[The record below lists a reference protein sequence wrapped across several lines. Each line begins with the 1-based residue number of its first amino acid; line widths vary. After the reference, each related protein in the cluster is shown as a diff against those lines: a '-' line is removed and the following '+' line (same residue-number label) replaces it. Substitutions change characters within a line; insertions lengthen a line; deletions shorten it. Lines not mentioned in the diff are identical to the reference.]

1 MKVFDNY
8 AILEGESPAIVTEF
22 LSNKAAG
29 VGLTADAT
37 DDNKVTVSPKGKSK
51 EIPVYPWGV
60 DNDLPDKLIKYAF
73 KNNIVASN
81 LEFNGNMGHGETA
94 IPVRQSIDDSTGK
107 VTNIPLQRSDTNKE
121 IKEIFD
127 FIDDNNY
134 PLIQQELVADLS
146 LLHNAFVEFI
156 FNKPG
161 TKIVQMRFKEAAFS
175 RLSVMNSNGEIEY
188 HCYSA
193 KWAGDTQDDVVLTP
207 LLDYDNPLHDL
218 KVRMGFKPGLD
229 GKKKKVD
236 DRRFIMHI
244 GKPSPGKFYYQKA
257 YWWSIFESH
266 WYDLSCAI
274 PEFKMN
280 LISNQMVIK
289 YHIQIRK
296 GFFDDLYKNEGITDK
311 KKQAE
316 RQKQFYQQLEDFLSG
331 KENAGKNLASE
342 IDYGS
347 FEKNIKK
354 SDIKITPIESF
365 IKGGEYIEDSE
376 EASNAICYAMG
387 VHPSLQGASPGKSKN
402 INGTE
407 ARELF
412 IIKQS
417 LMKPVREL
425 LIQPLKIVKAINGWP
440 ADIDFII
447 PNIMLTTLDKNTG
460 AEKQIGNEKV

>member
-1 MKVFDNY
+1 MKIFENY
-8 AILEGESPAIVTEF
+8 AILEGSAPAFVTEF
-22 LSNKAAG
+22 KASTATG
-29 VGLTADAT
+29 ITADAGEE
-37 DDNKVTVSPKGKSK
+37 NKINVSPKGNSN
-51 EIPVYPWGV
+51 EIEIYPWGT

-73 KNNIVASN
+73 KNNIVGSN

-94 IPVRQSIDDSTGK
+94 IPVRMEIEEGTNK
-107 VTNIPLQRSDTNKE
+107 IKNIPLLRSDADKSVQ
-121 IKEIFD
+121 EIFE
-127 FIDDNNY
+127 FLDDNNY
-134 PLIQQELVADLS
+134 SLIQQELVADLS
-146 LLHNAFVEFI
+146 LLHNGFIEFI
-156 FNKPG
+156 FNKAG

-175 RLSVMNSNGEIEY
+175 RLTVANDKGQIEY
-188 HCYSA
+188 HCYSS
-193 KWAGDTQDDVVLTP
+193 KWAKDTKDDVVVTP

-218 KVRMGFKPGLD
+218 KVRMGKKPGEN
-229 GKKKKVD
+229 GKRNKVN

-280 LISNQMVIK
+280 LLKNQMVIK

-296 GFFDDLYKNEGITDK
+296 DFFSDLFKTEGITDK
-311 KKQAE
+311 KKQVTRRTE
-316 RQKQFYQQLEDFLSG
+316 FYQQLEDFLSG
-331 KENAGKNLASE
+331 KENAGKNLVSD
-342 IDYGS
+342 IDYGLLD
-347 FEKNIKK
+347 KNIER

-425 LIQPLKIVKAINGWP
+425 LIQPLKIVKAINDWP
-440 ADIDFII
+440 QDIDFII

-460 AEKQIGNEKV
+460 AEKQIGNEQV

>member
-8 AILEGESPAIVTEF
+8 AILEGSAPTIVTEF
-22 LSNKAAG
+22 IESTAKDITTDAG
-29 VGLTADAT
+29 G
-37 DDNKVTVSPKGKSK
+37 DDKVSVSPKGKSV
-51 EIPVYPWGV
+51 EISVYPWGK

-81 LEFNGNMGHGETA
+81 LEFNANMGHGETA
-94 IPVRQSIDDSTGK
+94 IPVRQIIDESTGK
-107 VTNIPLQRSDTNKE
+107 ITNIPLQRSDTNKE
-121 IKEIFD
+121 IKELFD

-134 PLIQQELVADLS
+134 SLIQQELVADLS
-146 LLHNAFVEFI
+146 LLHNSFIEII
-156 FNKPG
+156 FNKAG
-161 TKIVQMRFKEAAFS
+161 TKIVQMRFKEATFS
-175 RLSVMNSNGEIEY
+175 RLSVMNSKGEIEY

-193 KWAGDTQDDVVLTP
+193 KWGEDSTDDVVLTP

-218 KVRMGFKPGLD
+218 KVRMGLKPGLD
-229 GKKKKVD
+229 GKKKKGK
-236 DRRFIMHI
+236 DRRFVLHL

-257 YWWSIFESH
+257 YWWSIFDSH

-296 GFFDDLYKNEGITDK
+296 GFFNDLYKNEGITDL
-311 KKQAE
+311 KKQVE
-316 RQKQFYQQLEDFLSG
+316 RRKQFYQQLEDFLSG
-331 KENAGKNLASE
+331 KENAGKNMVSE

-347 FEKNIKK
+347 LGKSIEI

-460 AEKQIGNEKV
+460 AEKQIGNEQI

>member
-8 AILEGESPAIVTEF
+8 AILEGANPAIVTEF
-22 LSNKAAG
+22 NAT
-29 VGLTADAT
+29 TATGITNDAT
-37 DDNKVTVSPKGKSK
+37 NDDKVQVVPKDTSK
-51 EIPVYPWGV
+51 EIEIYPWGI

-94 IPVRQSIDDSTGK
+94 IPIRQNIDESNGK
-107 VTNIPLQRSDTNKE
+107 ITNIPLQRSDTNKD

-127 FIDDNNY
+127 FLDDNNY
-134 PLIQQELVADLS
+134 SLIQQELVADLS
-146 LLHNAFVEFI
+146 LLHNGFIEII
-156 FNKPG
+156 FNKAG
-161 TKIVQMRFKEAAFS
+161 SKIVQMRFKEAAFS
-175 RLSVMNSNGEIEY
+175 RLSVMNDKGEIEY

-193 KWAGDTQDDVVLTP
+193 KWADDAKDDVVITP

-218 KVRMGFKPGLD
+218 KVRMGMKPGID
-229 GKKKKVD
+229 GKRKKGD
-236 DRRFIMHI
+236 DRRFVIHL

-266 WYDLSCAI
+266 WYDLSCSI

-280 LISNQMVIK
+280 LLKNQMVIK

-296 GFFDDLYKNEGITDK
+296 GFFDDIFKAEKITDE
-311 KKQAE
+311 KKQTA
-316 RQKQFYQQLEDFLSG
+316 RKQEFYKQLEDFLSG
-331 KENAGKNLASE
+331 KENAGKNLVSD
-342 IDYGS
+342 IDYGKL
-347 FEKNIKK
+347 EKIIERA
-354 SDIKITPIESF
+354 DIKITPIESF
-365 IKGGEYIEDSE
+365 IKGGEYVEDSE

-387 VHPSLQGASPGKSKN
+387 VHPSLQGASPGKSKT

-460 AEKQIGNEKV
+460 AEKQIGNEKI

>member
-8 AILEGESPAIVTEF
+8 AILEGSAPTIVTEF
-22 LSNKAAG
+22 IESTAKDITTDAG
-29 VGLTADAT
+29 G
-37 DDNKVTVSPKGKSK
+37 DDKVSVSPKGKSV
-51 EIPVYPWGV
+51 EISVYPWGK

-81 LEFNGNMGHGETA
+81 LEFNANMGHGETA
-94 IPVRQSIDDSTGK
+94 IPVRQNIDESTGK
-107 VTNIPLQRSDTNKE
+107 ITNIPLQRSDTNKE
-121 IKEIFD
+121 IKELFD

-134 PLIQQELVADLS
+134 SLIQQELVADLS
-146 LLHNAFVEFI
+146 LLHNGFIEII
-156 FNKPG
+156 FNKAG
-161 TKIVQMRFKEAAFS
+161 TKIVQMRFKEATFS
-175 RLSVMNSNGEIEY
+175 RLSVMNSKGEIEY

-193 KWAGDTQDDVVLTP
+193 KWGEDSTDDVVLTP

-218 KVRMGFKPGLD
+218 KVRMGLKPGLD
-229 GKKKKVD
+229 GKKKKGK
-236 DRRFIMHI
+236 DRRFVLHL

-257 YWWSIFESH
+257 YWWSIFDSH

-296 GFFDDLYKNEGITDK
+296 GFFNDLYKNEGITDL
-311 KKQAE
+311 KKQVE
-316 RQKQFYQQLEDFLSG
+316 RRKQFYQQLEDFLSG
-331 KENAGKNLASE
+331 KENAGKNMVSE

-347 FEKNIKK
+347 LGKSIEI

-460 AEKQIGNEKV
+460 AEKQIGNEQI

>member
-8 AILEGESPAIVTEF
+8 AILEGSAPTIVTEF
-22 LSNKAAG
+22 IESTAKDITTDAG
-29 VGLTADAT
+29 G
-37 DDNKVTVSPKGKSK
+37 DDKVSVSPKGKSV
-51 EIPVYPWGV
+51 EISVYPWGK

-81 LEFNGNMGHGETA
+81 LEFNANMGHGETA
-94 IPVRQSIDDSTGK
+94 IPVRQNIDESTGK
-107 VTNIPLQRSDTNKE
+107 ITNIPLQRSDTNKE
-121 IKEIFD
+121 IKELFD

-134 PLIQQELVADLS
+134 SLIQQELVADLS
-146 LLHNAFVEFI
+146 LLHNGFIEII
-156 FNKPG
+156 FNKAG
-161 TKIVQMRFKEAAFS
+161 TKIVQMRFKEATFS
-175 RLSVMNSNGEIEY
+175 RLSVMNSKGEIEY

-193 KWAGDTQDDVVLTP
+193 KWGEDSTDDVVLTP

-218 KVRMGFKPGLD
+218 KVRMGLKPGLD
-229 GKKKKVD
+229 GKKKKGK
-236 DRRFIMHI
+236 DRRFVLHL

-257 YWWSIFESH
+257 YWWSIFDSH

-296 GFFDDLYKNEGITDK
+296 GFFNDLYKNEGITDL
-311 KKQAE
+311 KKQVE
-316 RQKQFYQQLEDFLSG
+316 RRKQFYQQLEDFLSG
-331 KENAGKNLASE
+331 KENAGKNMVSE

-347 FEKNIKK
+347 LGKSIEI

-417 LMKPVREL
+417 LMKPIREL

-460 AEKQIGNEKV
+460 AEKQIGNEQI